1 LLGSIAACIGVH
13 IMVRQQRAQSV
24 RAFTPMPAA
33 VQFGTQVFVLVGTDR
48 HPTLHFNATSR
59 AN

>member
-1 LLGSIAACIGVH
+1 
-13 IMVRQQRAQSV
+13 MVRQQRAQSV
-24 RAFTPMPAA
+24 WAFTPMLAA
-33 VQFGTQVFVLVGTDR
+33 VQFGTQAFALVGTDR